1 MIIHDNLTCVRGYC
15 SIFGAPMNRPL
26 GDNNIFVGILINVI
40 PYYLRFYYPQII
52 VPLIAYIGL
61 LYNFPQ
67 KENVL
72 FEQLEQCHVK
82 TSFFLKT
89 IDLWQD
95 TGWFGKHRAKVTCT
109 YQSLAFNF
117 DKTCSWD
124 IYDSMIIILF
134 PSSMS
139 LSNQSIVDQN
149 YVENEDLVSTVD
161 FRVQSVVSWE
171 RLAW

>member
-1 MIIHDNLTCVRGYC
+1 MIIPPLIKIDNLTCVIVHDNLTCVRGYC

-72 FEQLEQCHVK
+72 FEQLEQCRCQNVV
-82 TSFFLKT
+82 FP
-89 IDLWQD
+89 QNN
-95 TGWFGKHRAKVTCT
+95 RP
-109 YQSLAFNF
+109 LARYGLI
-117 DKTCSWD
+117 W
-124 IYDSMIIILF
+124 
-134 PSSMS
+134 
-139 LSNQSIVDQN
+139 
-149 YVENEDLVSTVD
+149 
-161 FRVQSVVSWE
+161 
-171 RLAW
+171 